1 MPISYLLI
9 GLGID
14 WQMTWQVQAA
24 STCPLYKAADK
35 LVRGGCVIDSK
46 GCLLSCPQG
55 RAALR
60 TSLNKENS
68 TECVITSL
76 TFLTNA
82 NSSAAKVQWRSNKP
96 LCYTKSHLLSRYGKS
111 CHLPFKVWLEYT
123 VNIQRKAQ
131 YSNKNKDGVHITF
144 GVARDFYVPP
154 LPYT

>member
-24 STCPLYKAADK
+24 STCPPYKAADK
-35 LVRGGCVIDSK
+35 LVKGGCVIDSK

-96 LCYTKSHLLSRYGKS
+96 LCYMKSHLLCRYGKS
-111 CHLPFKVWLEYT
+111 CHLPYKDWLEYT
-123 VNIQRKAQ
+123 VDMQGKAQ
-131 YSNKNKDGVHITF
+131 CSNKNNYGVHIKF